1 MAQQKFV
8 PQTNSKSL
16 SLNLN
21 PEEPLAEEEQFW
33 DVVYPCARGFSFMN
47 L

>member
-1 MAQQKFV
+1 MAKQKFM
-8 PQTNSKSL
+8 PQTNSRFL

-33 DVVYPCARGFSFMN
+33 DGVYPCARAFSFMN